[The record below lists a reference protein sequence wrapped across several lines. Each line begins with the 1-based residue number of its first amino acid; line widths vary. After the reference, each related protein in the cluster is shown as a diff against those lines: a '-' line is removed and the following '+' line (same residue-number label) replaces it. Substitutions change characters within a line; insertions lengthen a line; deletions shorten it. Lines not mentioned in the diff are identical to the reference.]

1 MEFSVSTISTL
12 PYYSIVASELLPS
25 LLISIIVFY
34 EFMYNKCSFIE
45 FLAFLQR
52 GLDFIVLFI
61 LFLITEQNSHQTKKK
76 IKIYRYLRKLFFN
89 EFWIIFHE
97 IRKEIIIEISQQSV
111 VSLEVELLSRTLKYN
126 INKILL

>member
-34 EFMYNKCSFIE
+34 ELMYNKCSFLE
-45 FLAFLQR
+45 FLTFLQR

-61 LFLITEQNSHQTKKK
+61 LFLITE
-76 IKIYRYLRKLFFN
+76 
-89 EFWIIFHE
+89 
-97 IRKEIIIEISQQSV
+97 
-111 VSLEVELLSRTLKYN
+111 
-126 INKILL
+126 